1 MVKKKKK
8 KEKNFFKKTFEVKKL
23 IKPYPELSPAQRRE
37 LVKRIAARTEIK
49 PIKPIVAEPAIEPIE
64 EMFPE
69 EPMEDMFPEEP
80 VIKKP
85 LRIKSDILKHE
96 EGSILTRNKN
106 IFFKE

>member
-1 MVKKKKK
+1 MVKKKK
-8 KEKNFFKKTFEVKKL
+8 NDFFGKRFEVKKVV
-23 IKPYPELSPAQRRE
+23 KPAPVLSPAQRRE
-37 LVKRIAARTEIK
+37 LVRGIAGRTEIK
-49 PIKPIVAEPAIEPIE
+49 PVTVEPTIEPIE

-69 EPMEDMFPEEP
+69 EPIEKIFEEP
-80 VIKKP
+80 IVKKS